1 MTYSNTI
8 THQSKTLVDN
18 NNILWTMEY
27 DGMDNSVT
35 IVSDRATNGGYAV
48 LSQYSLDNA
57 LGHDIPK
64 SIQYSAEDMIVQ
76 DNDDLLTVSLD
87 DIIESYA
94 DEVVKKSK
102 QFYA

>member
-1 MTYSNTI
+1 MTYTAHQTKTIVDTNNT
-8 THQSKTLVDN
+8 
-18 NNILWTMEY
+18 LWNMEY

-57 LGHDIPK
+57 LGHDIPM
-64 SIQYSAEDMIVQ
+64 SVQYSAEDMIAQ
-76 DNDDLLTVSLD
+76 DNDDLLTVTLE
-87 DIIESYA
+87 DIIERYA
-94 DEVVKKSK
+94 DEQCDQSK

>member
-1 MTYSNTI
+1 MTYTAHQTKTIVDTNNT
-8 THQSKTLVDN
+8 
-18 NNILWTMEY
+18 LWNMEY

-35 IVSDRATNGGYAV
+35 IVSDRATSGGYAV

-57 LGHDIPK
+57 LGHDIPM
-64 SIQYSAEDMIVQ
+64 SVQYSAEDMIAQ
-76 DNDDLLTVSLD
+76 DNDDLLTVTLE

-94 DEVVKKSK
+94 DEQCDQSK

>member
-1 MTYSNTI
+1 MTYTAHQTKTIVDTNNT
-8 THQSKTLVDN
+8 
-18 NNILWTMEY
+18 LWNMEY

-57 LGHDIPK
+57 LGHDIPM
-64 SIQYSAEDMIVQ
+64 SVQYSAEDMIAQ
-76 DNDDLLTVSLD
+76 DNDDLLTVTLE
-87 DIIESYA
+87 DIIEQYA
-94 DEVVKKSK
+94 DEQCDQSK

>member
-1 MTYSNTI
+1 MTYTAL
-8 THQSKTLVDN
+8 QSKVLVDN
-18 NNILWTMEY
+18 NNTLWNMEY

-35 IVSDRATNGGYAV
+35 IVSDRASRGGYAV

-64 SIQYSAEDMIVQ
+64 SIQYSAEDMIAQ
-76 DNDDLLTVSLD
+76 DNDDLLTVTLE

-94 DEVVKKSK
+94 SDDVDKSK
-102 QFYA
+102 QYYA